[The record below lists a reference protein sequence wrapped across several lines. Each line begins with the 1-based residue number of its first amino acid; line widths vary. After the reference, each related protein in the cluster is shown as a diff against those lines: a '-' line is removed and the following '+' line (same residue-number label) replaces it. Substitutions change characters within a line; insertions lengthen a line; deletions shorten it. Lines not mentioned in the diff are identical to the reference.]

1 MFSQHKNCKSG
12 PRRRRGRRV
21 VRLNTAAL
29 WERLALLNRSQNWL
43 AREIGVSPGY
53 VSMLVNEGRAP
64 SGRIR
69 TADAQGPRR
78 RTTFTSFLDW
88 RIWMTNSNHES
99 RFDGLSHRITF
110 NGRILPLDAGLFP
123 EDFPERLT
131 AG

>member
-1 MFSQHKNCKSG
+1 MCSQHTNHERG

-21 VRLNTAAL
+21 VRLDTAAL

-69 TADAQGPRR
+69 TRMLKALGVDDFHQ
-78 RTTFTSFLDW
+78 
-88 RIWMTNSNHES
+88 
-99 RFDGLSHRITF
+99 
-110 NGRILPLDAGLFP
+110 LFKL
-123 EDFPERLT
+123 EEMDDE
-131 AG
+131 

>member
-12 PRRRRGRRV
+12 PRRRRGRSV

-29 WERLALLNRSQNWL
+29 WERLALLGRSQNWL

-69 TADAQGPRR
+69 TRMLKALGVNDFHQL
-78 RTTFTSFLDW
+78 FTLEEMD
-88 RIWMTNSNHES
+88 
-99 RFDGLSHRITF
+99 DQ
-110 NGRILPLDAGLFP
+110 
-123 EDFPERLT
+123 
-131 AG
+131 

>member
-21 VRLNTAAL
+21 VRLKTAAL
-29 WERLALLNRSQNWL
+29 WERLALLGRSQNWL

-69 TADAQGPRR
+69 TRMLKALGVDDFHQ
-78 RTTFTSFLDW
+78 
-88 RIWMTNSNHES
+88 
-99 RFDGLSHRITF
+99 
-110 NGRILPLDAGLFP
+110 LFKL
-123 EDFPERLT
+123 EEMDDE
-131 AG
+131 